1 MMKQA
6 IFDNVVV
13 EPGGLIVSKA
23 DNLKIPDFEKTV
35 SEIIMIKKRF

>member
-1 MMKQA
+1 MKQA

-23 DNLKIPDFEKTV
+23 DNF
-35 SEIIMIKKRF
+35 KKYLILE